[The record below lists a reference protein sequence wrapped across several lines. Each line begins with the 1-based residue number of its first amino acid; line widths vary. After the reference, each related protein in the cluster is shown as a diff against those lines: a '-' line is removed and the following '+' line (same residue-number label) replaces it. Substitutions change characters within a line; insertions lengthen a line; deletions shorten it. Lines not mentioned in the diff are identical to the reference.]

1 VNPPVTCNEARE
13 LLPDLALGVL
23 AGDQRAQVLD
33 HLGAC
38 TSCEAETSEL
48 SATADELLKLT
59 PKVDPPAGFESAVL
73 ARLAAPSPQPARWR
87 RSRVIVAAVAAAAI
101 VLGGVAGLLLATREQ
116 EPAIDHR
123 YIDTIQA
130 IGGRDL
136 RAAPLVSGTANWGQA
151 FVFEGKTSWVF
162 VSMSWDVP
170 DGIYHVVLD
179 RSDGPS
185 LTVARLR
192 LLRGQGSAG
201 MTVGDTRTVTDVR
214 VLDPSGRTVCTARMP
229 RPI

>member
-1 VNPPVTCNEARE
+1 VSSPFTCDDAHE

-73 ARLAAPSPQPARWR
+73 ARLAGPPLQPARWR
-87 RSRVIVAAVAAAAI
+87 RSRVLVAAVAAAA
-101 VLGGVAGLLLATREQ
+101 VLIGGVTGLLLATRDH
-116 EPAIDHR
+116 EPAIDGR
-123 YIDTIQA
+123 YVDTIQA
-130 IGGRDL
+130 IGGKDL
-136 RAAPLVSGTANWGQA
+136 RAAPLVSGAASWGQA

-170 DGIYHVVLD
+170 DGMYHVVLD

-192 LLRGQGSAG
+192 LFRGQGSAG
-201 MTVGDTRTVTDVR
+201 MTVGDTRTVTAVR
-214 VLDPSGRTVCTARMP
+214 VLDPSGHTVCTARMP